1 MELASFAVLAVLGDE
16 FAFVTEGEERVRTL
30 VHAEDDI
37 AASAAV
43 PAVGAA
49 VRHILL
55 TVKGDGAVPAVAR
68 LDIDLDNVD
77 KHG

>member
-16 FAFVTEGEERVRTL
+16 LAFVTEGEERVRAL

-43 PAVGAA
+43 AAVWAA